1 VLEALD
7 AGKVSVGAPYYNLT
21 FVPIMMPLFIVMGIG
36 PMLSWKRAD
45 LSGVLARLR
54 IAAVV
59 AGLIGCATI
68 LLYDGPVMAIVGV
81 GLAAW
86 LIMGAVTEL
95 CERIK
100 LFRAPF
106 TESIRR
112 LGGVPRSAIGMTLA
126 HASMG
131 VIVLGISASSAW
143 QSERI
148 LVMAPGDTVAIA
160 GYDVRL
166 ARVDKVKG
174 PNYLAVRAE
183 LVVTDKG
190 KPVTI
195 LTPEKRTF
203 STPPQTTTEAA
214 IYTTFMADLYGVLGD
229 PVSPGAGSSGRGGAK
244 FGWTIRLYH
253 NPLVPWIWI
262 GAVIMVLGGLVSLTD
277 RRHRVGA
284 PGRKRQPVPGPA

>member
-1 VLEALD
+1 
-7 AGKVSVGAPYYNLT
+7 
-21 FVPIMMPLFIVMGIG
+21 
-36 PMLSWKRAD
+36 
-45 LSGVLARLR
+45 
-54 IAAVV
+54 
-59 AGLIGCATI
+59 
-68 LLYDGPVMAIVGV
+68 LLYDGPVMAIVGI

-86 LIMGAVTEL
+86 LIMGALTEL

-106 TESIRR
+106 TDSLRR
-112 LGGVPRSAIGMTLA
+112 LGGLPRSAISMTIA

-131 VIVLGISASSAW
+131 VIVIGITASSAW

-166 ARVDKVKG
+166 ARVDKVQG
-174 PNYLAVRAE
+174 PNYLSQRAE
-183 LVVTDKG
+183 LVVTHKG
-190 KPVTI
+190 KPVTV

-203 STPPQTTTEAA
+203 TTPPQTTTEAA

-229 PVSPGAGSSGRGGAK
+229 PVTPGAGSSGRGGAK
-244 FGWTIRLYH
+244 FGWTVRLYH

-284 PGRKRQPVPGPA
+284 PGRKHQSGPGPA